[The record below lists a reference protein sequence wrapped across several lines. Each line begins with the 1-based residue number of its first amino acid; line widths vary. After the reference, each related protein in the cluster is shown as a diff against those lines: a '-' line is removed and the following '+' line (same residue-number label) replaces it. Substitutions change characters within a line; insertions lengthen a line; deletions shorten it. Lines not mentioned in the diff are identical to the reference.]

1 MYIPYNSRYEYH
13 KSIFGAVKTGQKIV
27 FRIILPRDF
36 CCTAARLVIKEDG
49 GEPYSLGM
57 QWDCM
62 QGDGE
67 EWWRTEFT
75 SEKSGLL
82 EYHFEY
88 DTSWGTSRI
97 YHAGDGIGHIAN
109 SGDDWQLTVYDR
121 NFTTPEWLKGGII
134 YQIFP
139 DRFSGS
145 GEKKENVPADR
156 VLRTDRDGEPFWR
169 PDSDGK
175 VHNND
180 YFGGDLKGIEQKLPY
195 LKSLGVTCI
204 YLNPIFEAQS
214 NHRYDTADYTKIDPL
229 LGTEKDLENL
239 CSAAEKQGMK
249 IILDGVFSHT
259 GNDSKYFN
267 QYGRYSTVGAYQS
280 KDSKYYG
287 WYKFNEW
294 PDDYTSWWGIK
305 ILPEVQEENPDF
317 IDYITGENGIAR
329 RWLRTGA
336 SGWRLDVAD
345 ELPDEF
351 LDAFRRAVKAEKS
364 DALVLGEVWEDAS
377 NKSSYGQRR
386 RYLQGGQL
394 DSVMNYP
401 FADAVIDF
409 VRTGGAELFA
419 SRIMSIVENYPK
431 EVLNVLMNHIST
443 HDTMRAITALAGE
456 SCAYRDRYWQS
467 VHQLDGEQYRKG
479 VQLMKMAS
487 AIQFTLPGVPSIY
500 YGDEAGMQG
509 YKDPFNRFCYP
520 WGNENAELI
529 DWYRKL
535 GKIRTENKVF
545 TDGKLEILSSVAGCT
560 AYSRK
565 KDGEAVLVIANSNE
579 HPITYY
585 VKEEWSDA
593 VDLLGNSFVRGTLVD
608 VGAKST
614 VILRQHRTPELCGI
628 ALKESD

>member
-13 KSIFGAVKTGQKIV
+13 KSIFGAVKSEQTTV

-36 CCTAARLVIKEDG
+36 CCTAARLVIKEDNWDN
-49 GEPYSLGM
+49 PWYINM

-67 EWWRTEFT
+67 EWWKVEFA
-75 SEKSGLL
+75 SETSGLF

-88 DTSWGTSRI
+88 DTPWGTSRI
-97 YHAGDGIGHIAN
+97 YHMGDGIGGIAD
-109 SGDDWQLTVYDR
+109 SGNDWQLTIYDK
-121 NFTTPEWLKGGII
+121 NFTTPDWLKGGII

-139 DRFSGS
+139 DRFNSS
-145 GEKKENVPADR
+145 GEKKTNVPKDR
-156 VLRTDRDGEPFWR
+156 LLRTDRDGEPFWK
-169 PDSDGK
+169 PNTEGK
-175 VHNND
+175 VLNND
-180 YFGGDLKGIEQKLPY
+180 YFGGDLKGIEQKIPY

-214 NHRYDTADYTKIDPL
+214 NHRYDTADYTKIDSL
-229 LGTEKDLENL
+229 LGTQADFEKL
-239 CSAAEKQGMK
+239 CEEAERNGIK

-267 QYGRYSTVGAYQS
+267 QYGRYDTVGAYQS
-280 KDSKYYG
+280 KESEYFN
-287 WYKFNEW
+287 WYKFKEW

-317 IDYITGENGIAR
+317 IEYIAGENGVAR
-329 RWLRTGA
+329 KWLRAGA

-351 LDAFRRAVKAEKS
+351 LDAFRKAVKSEKS

-377 NKSSYGQRR
+377 NKSSYGMRR
-386 RYLQGGQL
+386 RYLQGEQL

-409 VRTGGAELFA
+409 VRSGSAELFG
-419 SRIMSIVENYPK
+419 SKIMSIVENYPK
-431 EVLNVLMNHIST
+431 EVLDVLMNHIAT

-467 VHQLDGEQYRKG
+467 VQHMNDEQYKNG
-479 VQLMKMAS
+479 IWLMKMAS
-487 AIQFTLPGVPSIY
+487 AIQYTLPGVPSIY

-520 WGNENAELI
+520 WGNENQELI
-529 DWYRKL
+529 EWYRLL
-535 GKIRTENKVF
+535 GKIRNENIVF
-545 TDGKLEILSSVAGCT
+545 VDGRFEILSAVAGCV

-565 KDGEAVLVIANSNE
+565 KDSEAVLVIANSNA

-585 VKEEWSDA
+585 VKDEWSNA
-593 VDLLGNSFVRGTLVD
+593 EDLLGNSYVRGTLVD
-608 VGAKST
+608 VDAKST
-614 VILRQHRTPELCGI
+614 VILKR
-628 ALKESD
+628 K

>member
-13 KSIFGAVKTGQKIV
+13 KSNFGAVKTGQTTV

-36 CCTAARLVIKEDG
+36 CCTAARLVIKEDSR
-49 GEPYSLGM
+49 ENSHTLNM
-57 QWDCM
+57 QWDCI

-67 EWWRTEFT
+67 EWWKIDFT
-75 SEKSGLL
+75 SDTSGLF

-88 DTSWGTSRI
+88 DTPWGTSRI
-97 YHAGDGIGHIAN
+97 YHIGDGAGGIAD
-109 SGDDWQLTVYDR
+109 SGDDWQMTVYDR
-121 NFTTPEWLKGGII
+121 NFTTPEWLRGGII

-139 DRFSGS
+139 DRFYSS
-145 GEKKENVPADR
+145 GEEKQNVPKDR
-156 VLRTDRDGEPFWR
+156 VLRSDRDGEPFWR
-169 PDSDGK
+169 PDAQGK

-195 LKSLGVTCI
+195 LKALGVTCI

-214 NHRYDTADYTKIDPL
+214 NHRYDTADYTKIDSL
-229 LGTEKDLENL
+229 LGTTRNLEQL
-239 CSAAEKQGMK
+239 CSEAKRQGIR

-267 QYGRYSTVGAYQS
+267 QYGRYDTVGAYQS
-280 KDSKYYG
+280 KDSKYFN

-317 IDYITGENGIAR
+317 IEYITGENGIAR
-329 RWLRTGA
+329 RWLCAGA

-351 LDAFRRAVKAEKS
+351 LDEFRRAVKSEKE
-364 DALVLGEVWEDAS
+364 DALILGEVWEDAS
-377 NKSSYGQRR
+377 NKSSYGKRR
-386 RYLQGGQL
+386 RYLQGEQL

-409 VRTGGAELFA
+409 VRTGSAELFS
-419 SRIMSIVENYPK
+419 SRVMSVVENYPK
-431 EVLNVLMNHIST
+431 EVLDVLMNHIST

-467 VHQLDGEQYRKG
+467 VQHLDCEQYKNG
-479 VQLMKMAS
+479 VLLMKMAS

-520 WGNENAELI
+520 WGNENTELVE
-529 DWYRKL
+529 WYKKL
-535 GKIRTENKVF
+535 GKIRNNNIVF
-545 TDGKLEILSSVAGCT
+545 KDGRLEILSAVAGCV
-560 AYSRK
+560 AFARK
-565 KDGEAVLVIANSNE
+565 TDSEAVLVIANSNT

-585 VKEEWSDA
+585 VKDEWSDSE
-593 VDLLGNSFVRGTLVD
+593 DLLGNGYVHGTLVD
-608 VGAKST
+608 LGAKST
-614 VILRQHRTPELCGI
+614 VILKR
-628 ALKESD
+628 K